1 MEFPCNINV
10 LIASEGRSLLPVRTD
25 RDEACFP
32 PLPQPTLPLYDKE
45 RVGFPSEPRP
55 MLEVVSSRCRAAI
68 GQLQQNLQP
77 TAFARVAL
85 CCEQP
90 KECAVCY
97 SCVLV

>member
-1 MEFPCNINV
+1 MKRAP
-10 LIASEGRSLLPVRTD
+10 LPTD
-25 RDEACFP
+25 ST
-32 PLPQPTLPLYDKE
+32 PQPTLPLYDQE

-55 MLEVVSSRCRAAI
+55 MLEVVSSRCCAVISAAI
-68 GQLQQNLQP
+68 GQLQQTLQP

-97 SCVLV
+97 SCALV